1 MLFRS
6 FQENVEYFGYG
17 YIKDVNELVPSVPLN
32 FYSFRIM
39 VVLGFYFVLFF
50 IVVIYLGYKEKLHK
64 MKWMHWIGVL
74 TIPLA
79 YIAGQAGWIVAE
91 VGRQPWAIQDLLP
104 VTVAVSKLDVSSVK
118 LTFFIF
124 AFLFTMMLIA
134 AVGISIREIR
144 KGPDLPELEEGNN

>member
-1 MLFRS
+1 
-6 FQENVEYFGYG
+6 
-17 YIKDVNELVPSVPLN
+17 
-32 FYSFRIM
+32 M